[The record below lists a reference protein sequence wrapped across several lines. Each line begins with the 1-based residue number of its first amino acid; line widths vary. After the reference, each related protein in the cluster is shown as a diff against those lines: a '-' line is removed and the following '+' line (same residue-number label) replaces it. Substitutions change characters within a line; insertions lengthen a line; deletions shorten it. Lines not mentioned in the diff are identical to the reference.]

1 MRRRS
6 VLLGLCGVVSIA
18 GCLTRSG
25 GDEAQATESPEGRRD
40 GTASTE
46 SPDRRD
52 GNPTATSTDSAGRR
66 FTECPRDVIPYDQFP
81 PALRAEIDAARDGRY
96 EASRIYLRE
105 AMDVTESYVSI
116 DDTYYDPA
124 VTTDGATKV
133 LTLRRVDPKALP
145 SARPVSVEH
154 HLDGERIITV
164 EVVADDGTVLLD
176 TTLDLWPGGAVEFGR
191 TARVGTHDFRIT
203 VANGDEVETNVTKSV
218 RVCESLASVLFVV
231 DSDGVRA
238 VQGTIDPPAC
248 HYDS

>member
-6 VLLGLCGVVSIA
+6 ALLGFCGFVSMA
-18 GCLTRSG
+18 GCLTQTGNEGS
-25 GDEAQATESPEGRRD
+25 QPTESPGSSPD
-40 GTASTE
+40 GTRPTDRSDEKPTSADST
-46 SPDRRD
+46 
-52 GNPTATSTDSAGRR
+52 GRR
-66 FTECPRDVIPYDQFP
+66 FEECSRGVIPYEQFP
-81 PALRAEIDAARDGRY
+81 PAVRTEIDAARDGRY

-105 AMDVTESYVSI
+105 AMDVTGSYVSVA
-116 DDTYYDPA
+116 DTYYDP
-124 VTTDGATKV
+124 VITTDGATEV

-154 HLDGERIITV
+154 HLDGERIVTV

-203 VANGDEVETNVTKSV
+203 VARGDEVSTEVTKPI
-218 RVCESLASVLFVV
+218 RVCESLSSVHFVV

-238 VQGTIDPPAC
+238 SQGTTDPPAC